1 MSDVYTGDLADYHFA
16 RDLAERVMRQALQVV
31 GPVLAVV
38 AATGHGFEVAPVALA
53 VALAVLLTVLKAV
66 ADISAPEGAPLWRVL
81 LDRVGSAVAGTV
93 LGFLPVEYLGLLNV
107 NWGNVLY
114 AALGAAGLALASYFY
129 APPSQGMLVR
139 RAGRLTA

>member
-1 MSDVYTGDLADYHFA
+1 MSEVYTGDLADYSFA
-16 RDLAERVMRQALQVV
+16 RDLAERVMRQALQVL

-53 VALAVLLTVLKAV
+53 VALAALLTILKAV
-66 ADISAPEGAPLWRVL
+66 FNVKAPEGAPIWRVL

-93 LGFLPVEYLGLLNV
+93 LGFLPVEALGLLNV

-129 APPSQGMLVR
+129 APPSQGTMVR
-139 RAGRLTA
+139 RGGTVTA